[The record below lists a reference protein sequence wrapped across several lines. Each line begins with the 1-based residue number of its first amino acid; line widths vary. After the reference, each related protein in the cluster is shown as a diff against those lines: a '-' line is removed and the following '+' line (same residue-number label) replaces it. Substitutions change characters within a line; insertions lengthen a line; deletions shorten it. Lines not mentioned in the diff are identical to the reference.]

1 MILFACVQLAG
12 LVSICVRPFAKAAGS
27 FLWGTAFITLLP
39 GNLMA
44 AMLIEKL
51 FWNTG
56 LSLRAMSIVEI
67 PLMIV
72 FNAVLWFVVIGSIRW
87 LFGRHSL

>member
-1 MILFACVQLAG
+1 
-12 LVSICVRPFAKAAGS
+12 
-27 FLWGTAFITLLP
+27 
-39 GNLMA
+39 MA